1 MAAEPLDEA
10 QEPEEHSGSTATP
23 PDAVSMPSAVPDAV
37 SSRTPAGTDSTDNDG
52 TSEGTAESSAEVS
65 AEHYP
70 DGPTEPGAV
79 TGGPAEPG
87 AVTGG
92 PAEPGAVTGAPAEP
106 GPSTPTVPALSAADR
121 ALAEDRTSSDSAAIE
136 PAPEAAEDPDSA
148 GPEDDTAVGSPAG
161 RELWAE
167 DWRELEPAELAGLLA
182 GTDPGTLDDWSTL
195 EYLKAV

>member
-23 PDAVSMPSAVPDAV
+23 PDAVSMPSAVPGAV
-37 SSRTPAGTDSTDNDG
+37 SSRTPAGTDSTDSDG
-52 TSEGTAESSAEVS
+52 TSEGTAESSDEGSTA
-65 AEHYP
+65 HYP

-79 TGGPAEPG
+79 TGGPTEPG
-87 AVTGG
+87 AVAGG
-92 PAEPGAVTGAPAEP
+92 PAEP

-121 ALAEDRTSSDSAAIE
+121 ALAEDRTLSDAAAID